1 MKRNQNDWNERAL
14 IAGWQLSLSREDN
27 LYVYSQLC
35 TFFSRRLHRFAC
47 QYVKSRELAD
57 EIVSDVLLKLWQI
70 RRKLKGVEDLPVY
83 LFIMTKN
90 RSLRCL
96 EQQERNAFRQVALN
110 GMEEYPESGDPESIC
125 ISGDTLKQIH
135 AALEEL
141 PPRCRRIFR
150 LVKEDGRPYR
160 EVALMMQISEITVRN
175 QLAIAV
181 RKLGKRLAY
190 PVLR

>member
-1 MKRNQNDWNERAL
+1 MKRNQNEWNERAL

-27 LYVYSQLC
+27 LYVYNQLC
-35 TFFSRRLHRFAC
+35 NFFSRRLHRFAC
-47 QYVKSRELAD
+47 QLVKSRELAD

-70 RRKLKGVEDLPVY
+70 RRKLAGVEDLPVY

-90 RSLRCL
+90 RCLRCL
-96 EQQERNAFRQVALN
+96 QQEERNPVRQGALN
-110 GMEEYPESGDPESIC
+110 GLEEYPESGDPESIC
-125 ISGDTLKQIH
+125 IAGDTIRHIH
-135 AALEEL
+135 AALETL

-160 EVALMMQISEITVRN
+160 EVALLLQISEITVRN

-190 PVLR
+190 RVQH